1 MVEYGQGVG
10 QATGAGGGV
19 SHGATHVDVGT
30 QIGRF
35 INDSVTTISHLPPEI
50 LIAGIVAIFLGLVIL
65 RRAF

>member
-19 SHGATHVDVGT
+19 SHGATQTDVGV
-30 QIGRF
+30 QIGHF
-35 INDSVTTISHLPPEI
+35 ITNSVNTIAHLPPEI
-50 LIAGIVAIFLGLVIL
+50 LIAGAIAILFGFVIL